1 METNNRNIS
10 NISNDSNGLANT
22 IPCPVCL
29 EIKAI
34 ETMRDVEIT
43 FGEKTY
49 VLAICDSCYEKHIRS
64 KQGQSQDN
72 DFPF

>member
-10 NISNDSNGLANT
+10 NDSNGLPNV

-34 ETMRDVEIT
+34 ETMRDAEVPI
-43 FGEKTY
+43 GDKTY

-64 KQGQSQDN
+64 KQERSQDD